1 MRELRFIFVEWI
13 YQCVIY
19 YVTTRTRFEVRSCT
33 FLCNFSVPFLCTFLC
48 IFGVASRAYAQG
60 SCLLLQYFFSSSF
73 SPSPSFALFSSS
85 HSHSLFPV
93 STDTQA
99 GIAGNELELFF
110 FSRYAVW
117 RFVFKNSGQQTFFL
131 IGVAVK
137 CKCCGRQF
145 CNRQF
150 LLRLVLTDRRLRLRF
165 GLKLAVRA
173 VFYIW
178 FWQQKFRRFGGVGW
192 RVARPFGC
200 LDNNLNLLS
209 E

>member
-1 MRELRFIFVEWI
+1 MSHRA
-13 YQCVIY
+13 
-19 YVTTRTRFEVRSCT
+19 RTRRAVVCYCS
-33 FLCNFSVPFLCTFLC
+33 
-48 IFGVASRAYAQG
+48 IFFPLHS
-60 SCLLLQYFFSSSF
+60 LLLPLSL
-73 SPSPSFALFSSS
+73 SPPLR
-85 HSHSLFPV
+85 SHSLFPV

-150 LLRLVLTDRRLRLRF
+150 LLRLVLSDRRLRLRF